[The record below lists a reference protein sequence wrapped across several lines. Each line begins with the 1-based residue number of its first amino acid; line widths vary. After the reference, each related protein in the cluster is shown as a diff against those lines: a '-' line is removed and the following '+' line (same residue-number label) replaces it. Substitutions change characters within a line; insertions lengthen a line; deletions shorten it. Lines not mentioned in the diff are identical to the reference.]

1 MSNKNMIRAVPLPQN
16 GYLGSM
22 ETTING
28 SEQTSMVGYKPYGKY
43 VVKTS
48 SYYSNDTLGFN
59 AFNDDLSYWECDNMN
74 NPNTKPGEKKYPKY
88 TQKTYSGISPS
99 SYLGGGNNKNTWI
112 TKVGSEEQK
121 VDIRGEWIQ
130 IQLPYRLYV
139 TKFSILTPTF
149 SNDNNTYPMK
159 FTVVSSNDGENWA
172 YVEQQ
177 SINSIDLPSGN
188 SPSRMFDVS
197 SYNNY
202 SYFRFIFTEMPP
214 SMEKVRIN
222 TIQLH
227 GTTELNKLESFAT
240 LNRSLDESCKRSN
253 KAPTHSI
260 ISGADSYRPSYS
272 EYGTVETS
280 DEVEPNIQ
288 EPFSELEIKQNNLYN
303 MNRIASDLLS
313 YTGIATGLVIASIIV
328 RTLIKK

>member
-1 MSNKNMIRAVPLPQN
+1 MPNTNIIRAVPLPQN
-16 GYLGSM
+16 GYLSSM

-48 SYYSNDTLGFN
+48 SYYNNDTLGFN

-74 NPNTKPGEKKYPKY
+74 NPNTKPGEKTYPNY
-88 TQKTYSGISPS
+88 TKKTYSGISPS
-99 SYLGGGNNKNTWI
+99 SYLGGGNDKNTWI
-112 TKVGSEEQK
+112 TKIGSQEQK

-139 TKFSILTPTF
+139 TKFSIATPTF
-149 SNDNNTYPMK
+149 SNNNNTYPVK
-159 FTVVSSNDGENWA
+159 FTVVSSNDGENWQ
-172 YVEQQ
+172 YMDQQ

-197 SYNNY
+197 TYNNY
-202 SYFRFIFTEMPP
+202 SYFRFIFTEMSP

-240 LNRSLDESCKRSN
+240 LNRSLDESRNPYN
-253 KAPTHSI
+253 KSHIPSTL
-260 ISGADSYRPSYS
+260 SGADFYRPGYS
-272 EYGTVETS
+272 EYGTIQTS
-280 DEVEPNIQ
+280 DEIKSNIQ
-288 EPFSELEIKQNNLYN
+288 EPFNELEIKQNNLYN
-303 MNRIASDLLS
+303 TNRIAQDILS
-313 YTGIATGLVIASIIV
+313 YTGIAT
-328 RTLIKK
+328 

>member
-1 MSNKNMIRAVPLPQN
+1 MSNKNIIRAIPLPQN
-16 GYLGSM
+16 GYLSSM

-48 SYYSNDTLGFN
+48 SYYSSDTFGFN

-99 SYLGGGNNKNTWI
+99 SYLGGGNEKNTWI
-112 TKVGSEEQK
+112 TNVGSEEQK

-130 IQLPYRLYV
+130 LEIPYRIYL
-139 TKFSILTPTF
+139 TKFSVATPTF
-149 SNDNNTYPMK
+149 SKDNTYPVK
-159 FTVVSSNDGENWA
+159 FTLVSSNDGENWD

-177 SINSIDLPSGN
+177 YINSLDLPSGN

-214 SMEKVRIN
+214 SMDKVRIN
-222 TIQLH
+222 AIQLH

-253 KAPTHSI
+253 KSSTTTTL
-260 ISGADSYRPSYS
+260 SGADLYRPSYS
-272 EYGTVETS
+272 EYKTVERS
-280 DEVEPNIQ
+280 DEVESNIQ

-313 YTGIATGLVIASIIV
+313 YTGIATGLVIASILV

>member
-1 MSNKNMIRAVPLPQN
+1 MSNKNIIRAIPLPQN
-16 GYLGSM
+16 GYLSSM

-48 SYYSNDTLGFN
+48 SYYSSDTFGFN
-59 AFNDDLSYWECDNMN
+59 AFNDDLSYWECDNAN

-99 SYLGGGNNKNTWI
+99 SYLGGGNEKNTWI
-112 TKVGSEEQK
+112 TNVGSEEQK

-130 IQLPYRLYV
+130 LQIPYRLYL
-139 TKFSILTPTF
+139 TKFSIATPTF
-149 SNDNNTYPMK
+149 SKDNTYPVK
-159 FTVVSSNDGENWA
+159 FTLVSSNDGENWD

-177 SINSIDLPSGN
+177 YINSLDLPSGN

-214 SMEKVRIN
+214 SMDKVRIN
-222 TIQLH
+222 AIQLH

-253 KAPTHSI
+253 KSSTTTTL
-260 ISGADSYRPSYS
+260 SGADLYRPSYS
-272 EYGTVETS
+272 EYKTVERS
-280 DEVEPNIQ
+280 DEIEPNIQ

-313 YTGIATGLVIASIIV
+313 YTGIATGLVIASILV

>member
-1 MSNKNMIRAVPLPQN
+1 MSNKNIIRAIPLPQN
-16 GYLGSM
+16 GYLTSM
-22 ETTING
+22 ETTISG
-28 SEQTSMVGYKPYGKY
+28 SEQTSMIGYKPYGKY

-48 SYYSNDTLGFN
+48 SYYSSDTLGLN

-99 SYLGGGNNKNTWI
+99 SYLGGGNEKNTWI
-112 TKVGSEEQK
+112 TNVGSEEQK

-130 IQLPYRLYV
+130 LQIPYRLYL
-139 TKFSILTPTF
+139 TKFSIATPTF
-149 SNDNNTYPMK
+149 SKDNTYPVK
-159 FTVVSSNDGENWA
+159 FTLVSSNDGENWD
-172 YVEQQ
+172 YVDQQ
-177 SINSIDLPSGN
+177 YINSLDLPSGN

-214 SMEKVRIN
+214 SMDKVRIN
-222 TIQLH
+222 VIQLH

-253 KAPTHSI
+253 KSSTTTTL
-260 ISGADSYRPSYS
+260 SGADLYRPSYS
-272 EYGTVETS
+272 EYKTVERS
-280 DEVEPNIQ
+280 DEVESNIQ

-313 YTGIATGLVIASIIV
+313 YTGIATGLVIASILV
-328 RTLIKK
+328 RTIIKK

>member
-1 MSNKNMIRAVPLPQN
+1 MSNKNIIRAIPLPQN
-16 GYLGSM
+16 GYLTSM

-48 SYYSNDTLGFN
+48 SYYSSDTLGFN

-74 NPNTKPGEKKYPKY
+74 NPNAKPGEKKYPKY

-99 SYLGGGNNKNTWI
+99 SYLGGGNEKNTWI
-112 TKVGSEEQK
+112 TNVGSEEQK

-130 IQLPYRLYV
+130 LEIPYRIYL
-139 TKFSILTPTF
+139 TKFSVATPTF
-149 SNDNNTYPMK
+149 SKDNTYPVK
-159 FTVVSSNDGENWA
+159 FTLVSSNDGENWD

-177 SINSIDLPSGN
+177 YINSLDLPSGN

-214 SMEKVRIN
+214 SMDKVRIN
-222 TIQLH
+222 VIQLH

-253 KAPTHSI
+253 KSSTTTTL
-260 ISGADSYRPSYS
+260 SGADLYRPSYS
-272 EYGTVETS
+272 EYKTVERS
-280 DEVEPNIQ
+280 DEVESNIQ

-328 RTLIKK
+328 RTIIKK